1 MAGETILCPP
11 GPPLK
16 GKPLI
21 LDVLAIPAVEGEL
34 HESSGSPR
42 AIVKWGESSGS
53 PRATVK
59 WGESAGWIC
68 PPCGSLK
75 ALSRSAVHSVISS
88 GARSAE
94 SRNLFII
101 SSLSRF
107 LHSLRSV
114 EMTKKVLCRNGRRRQ
129 LHWDCL
135 RLILSGAIL
144 MQTGQTK
151 RRGAALR

>member
-1 MAGETILCPP
+1 MAGKTNLMPP
-11 GPPLK
+11 GTPLK

-21 LDVLAIPAVEGEL
+21 LDGLAIPAVEGEL

-53 PRATVK
+53 PRAIVK

-114 EMTKKVLCRNGRRRQ
+114 EMTKGSYGRKKYNRKE
-129 LHWDCL
+129 HSG
-135 RLILSGAIL
+135 LS
-144 MQTGQTK
+144 K
-151 RRGAALR
+151 

>member
-1 MAGETILCPP
+1 MNFGNETVPRCCSFQAATGGAPFGCASLRTLPSSSASSLRDNLLP
-11 GPPLK
+11 TGP
-16 GKPLI
+16 
-21 LDVLAIPAVEGEL
+21 
-34 HESSGSPR
+34 SPCTLR
-42 AIVKWGESSGS
+42 
-53 PRATVK
+53 
-59 WGESAGWIC
+59 GWIC

-114 EMTKKVLCRNGRRRQ
+114 EMTKKVLCRNARRRQ
-129 LHWDCL
+129 RHWDCL
-135 RLILSGAIL
+135 RPILSGAIL

-151 RRGAALR
+151 RRGAAFR

>member
-42 AIVKWGESSGS
+42 AIVKWGES
-53 PRATVK
+53 
-59 WGESAGWIC
+59 AGWIC

-75 ALSRSAVHSVISS
+75 ALSRSVETTVISS
-88 GARSAE
+88 GARSVEITVISSEAR
-94 SRNLFII
+94 SAKPRNLI
-101 SSLSRF
+101 SPRASLG
-107 LHSLRSV
+107 
-114 EMTKKVLCRNGRRRQ
+114 RNDSEGA
-129 LHWDCL
+129 
-135 RLILSGAIL
+135 LS
-144 MQTGQTK
+144 K
-151 RRGAALR
+151 

>member
-1 MAGETILCPP
+1 MAGEINLMPP
-11 GPPLK
+11 ATPLK

-53 PRATVK
+53 PRAIVKWGESSGSPRAIVK

-88 GARSAE
+88 GARSVE
-94 SRNLFII
+94 ITVI
-101 SSLSRF
+101 SS
-107 LHSLRSV
+107 
-114 EMTKKVLCRNGRRRQ
+114 E
-129 LHWDCL
+129 
-135 RLILSGAIL
+135 A
-144 MQTGQTK
+144 
-151 RRGAALR
+151 

>member
-1 MAGETILCPP
+1 MAGKTNLMPP
-11 GPPLK
+11 GTPLK

-75 ALSRSAVHSVISS
+75 ALSRTVETTVISSGARSVEITVISS
-88 GARSAE
+88 GARSAKP
-94 SRNLFII
+94 RNLI
-101 SSLSRF
+101 SPRASLG
-107 LHSLRSV
+107 
-114 EMTKKVLCRNGRRRQ
+114 RNDSEGA
-129 LHWDCL
+129 
-135 RLILSGAIL
+135 LS
-144 MQTGQTK
+144 K
-151 RRGAALR
+151 